1 MAREGKRM
9 AIPELTK
16 RAAEQQLAAFC
27 DRRVPRHVRDQ
38 VYLEHKARGNDL
50 TLVERRAPW
59 MPGDDGEWTSRPL
72 ALFRWQP
79 ATATWI
85 LKWANRHGKWLEYP
99 DLEPVGD
106 IALAIREVDADPHCC
121 FFG

>member
-1 MAREGKRM
+1 M

-16 RAAEQQLAAFC
+16 RSAEQQLVEFC
-27 DRRVPRHVRDQ
+27 DRRVPAFARDQ
-38 VYLEHKARGNDL
+38 LYLEHKVRGNDL

-59 MPGDDGEWTSRPL
+59 RDDDDGEWSSRPL

-79 ATATWI
+79 DTATWI
-85 LKWANRHGKWLEYP
+85 LKWANRHGKWLVYP
-99 DLEPVGD
+99 DFAPVGD
-106 IALAIREVDADPHCC
+106 FALAIREVDNDPYCC